1 MAVRLREMVRRRS
14 WLGCCVFL
22 LCLPELYR
30 RSDSVETWSTSR
42 TELLV
47 ERGDGG
53 GLEVQAG
60 DLGWRG
66 GEQGR
71 ASRRRLPRAEGAS
84 RSRAPFVRNFGH
96 GIVASSRVPDRD
108 RVRHSRLQGGWGEE
122 EEKRSGQID
131 AALDDIKKL
140 ARGDLASGEEGA
152 WLPQG
157 DLSGAVYSAVDRG
170 LEENIAAPAG
180 GGSRGGRGRGGLA
193 PTLGGQIQQ
202 VSGVSSA
209 ASPSVLAS
217 LASYVG
223 VAIHEQK
230 ELTQALKRRRR
241 QNLPH
246 HRPVHG
252 SGGALQYGLSLT
264 DEYDGLP
271 QRRQRRFR
279 KDDMPELECPGQEQ
293 GRHSDCTLGPGKE
306 YNRMFYLDRR
316 LSNARASQRDIR
328 NEFSGVKK
336 LTDEWRH
343 LLVGGGGGSGEP
355 GAFDSPYYFCYSN
368 YQEDP
373 EVISHNYLWLAPPRT
388 PKGQGPPALYF
399 AVWGG
404 RRWRLLCEGCGA
416 RRVAQRGVLEKTI
429 VFFLCFSQS
438 APCHRARLARI
449 HSLAPVATSH

>member
-1 MAVRLREMVRRRS
+1 MAVRLHGGMGRWRR
-14 WLGCCVFL
+14 WCGCCVFL

-42 TELLV
+42 AELLV

-53 GLEVQAG
+53 GLQVQAE
-60 DLGWRG
+60 DLGWSG
-66 GEQGR
+66 GGQG
-71 ASRRRLPRAEGAS
+71 RLPRAEGAS

-96 GIVASSRVPDRD
+96 SNVASSRVPDRD
-108 RVRHSRLQGGWGEE
+108 RLRHGRLQVGWGEKE
-122 EEKRSGQID
+122 EQRSGQID

-193 PTLGGQIQQ
+193 PTLGAQIQQ

-230 ELTQALKRRRR
+230 ELTQALERRRR
-241 QNLPH
+241 QNQPH

-373 EVISHNYLWLAPPRT
+373 EVSHNYLWLGSPELQKA
-388 PKGQGPPALYF
+388 KGPLYCTF

-416 RRVAQRGVLEKTI
+416 RRVAQRGVLEKTFVD
-429 VFFLCFSQS
+429 VFHSQLP
-438 APCHRARLARI
+438 AIAHVLRVLRGFI
-449 HSLAPVATSH
+449 HWPR